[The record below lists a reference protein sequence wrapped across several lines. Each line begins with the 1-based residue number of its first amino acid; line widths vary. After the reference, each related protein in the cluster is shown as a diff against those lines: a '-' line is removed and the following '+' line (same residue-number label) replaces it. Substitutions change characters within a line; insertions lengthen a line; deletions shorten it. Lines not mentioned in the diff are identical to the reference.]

1 MGIFTTVPV
10 KKPRMSAFDLSYNNF
25 FTCDMGELIPAFKMH
40 IVPSDRVQYS
50 PTFQVRFAPMLNP
63 VFGDIYAKMEC
74 FFIPYRLVWSN
85 WKNYITGFVQDDG
98 VSSVGAVPAVPT
110 SVPFVGL
117 TSGLI
122 SGGVKPSALLESARL
137 VDFFGGVGFYRYVD
151 ELVKGGDTWPAGS
164 DAFKFSCFPFRA
176 YTLVWNEYYRDEF
189 VDPICALGARKIS
202 ESVYKSFFVGDNSLP
217 LDYYGIFRRRWSKD
231 YFTTATPNP
240 QFGATGAGVNVSV
253 GGSDINSLSA
263 FFTVAQFRVA
273 NALQRFLERTNIGGG
288 RYNEF
293 ILAHFG
299 CMPTDATIQRPEFLG
314 SVTAPVQVSAVA
326 NTAGG
331 TASGSTIENAT
342 GSFAGVASAI
352 GTSLCFR
359 RSFKEYGI
367 ILGLFSVFP
376 RPIYSD
382 GVQRYLTYGVKG
394 GTAKSTDTP
403 DKFMFGMPEF
413 AGIGDQQIDKSELM
427 TGAYASFG
435 QGFGYQ
441 QRYAEFKFNHDEV
454 HGDFALSDKLPQY
467 TFARFFGSDTIALNS
482 SFLEC
487 NPRKDPFV
495 VLSAPKGT
503 ETATTVQTC
512 WVQLRNNVKA
522 IRPFP
527 KFSTPTL

>member
-74 FFIPYRLVWSN
+74 FFIPYRLVWEN
-85 WKNYITGFVQDDG
+85 WKSYITGVNQSN
-98 VSSVGAVPAVPT
+98 SSPTASVPA
-110 SVPFVGL
+110 SVPNLYVDTK
-117 TSGLI
+117 TS
-122 SGGVKPSALLESARL
+122 KPSDCLAAARL
-137 VDFFGGVGFYRYVD
+137 VDFFGGVGFYRYVSSRVKSNDVWAAGDD
-151 ELVKGGDTWPAGS
+151 E
-164 DAFKFSCFPFRA
+164 FKFSCLPFRA

-189 VDPICALGARKIS
+189 VD
-202 ESVYKSFFVGDNSLP
+202 SFFPTDSSGSVFTRDNSFSISNLI
-217 LDYYGIFRRRWSKD
+217 IFRRRWSKD
-231 YFTTATPNP
+231 YFTTATPSP
-240 QFGATGAGVNVSV
+240 QFGTQGAGVNVSV
-253 GGSDINSLSA
+253 GGADINSLSA

-273 NALQRFLERTNIGGG
+273 NSLQRFLERTNIGGG

-331 TASGSTIENAT
+331 TGSDATIENST
-342 GSFAGVASAI
+342 GSFAGVASAV

-382 GVQRYLTYGVKG
+382 GVQRYLTYGVKSDKVG
-394 GTAKSTDTP
+394 SNP
-403 DKFMFGMPEF
+403 DRFKFGMPEF
-413 AGIGDQQIDKSELM
+413 SGIGDQVIDRSELY
-427 TGAYASFG
+427 TGSYSSYG
-435 QGFGYQ
+435 TGFGYQ

-454 HGDFALSDKLPQY
+454 HGDFALDDKLPQY
-467 TFARFFGSDTIALNS
+467 TFARFFKNSASLNS

-495 VLSAPKGT
+495 TISNAAGSGS
-503 ETATTVQTC
+503 TAVQTC

>member
-25 FTCDMGELIPAFKMH
+25 FTCDMGELVPAFKMH

-85 WKNYITGFVQDDG
+85 WKSYITGISQPENNTG
-98 VSSVGAVPAVPT
+98 SGITGSIPVPK
-110 SVPFVGL
+110 SVPVVGVL
-117 TSGLI
+117 SNVT
-122 SGGVKPSALLESARL
+122 KAPSKCLEGARL
-137 VDFFGGVGFYRYVD
+137 VDFLGGVGFYRYVD
-151 ELVKGGDTWPAGS
+151 SIVASGTDEWRSGDSNG
-164 DAFKFSCFPFRA
+164 FLFNCLPFRA

-189 VDPICALGARKIS
+189 VDRVCTCGASANYGDVFYSGNNNIS
-202 ESVYKSFFVGDNSLP
+202 

-231 YFTTATPNP
+231 YFTTATPSP
-240 QFGATGAGVNVSV
+240 VAGGTAAGVKVAVSGENVH
-253 GGSDINSLSA
+253 SLTG
-263 FFTVAQFRVA
+263 FFNIAQFRVA
-273 NALQRFLERTNIGGG
+273 NSLQRFLERTNIGGG

-331 TASGSTIENAT
+331 TGSDVTIENST
-342 GSFAGVASAI
+342 GSFAGVASAV

-382 GVQRYLTYGVKG
+382 GVQRYLTYGVKK
-394 GTAKSTDTP
+394 TSNEDYA
-403 DKFMFGMPEF
+403 DKFKFGMPEF
-413 AGIGDQQIDKSELM
+413 SGIGDQVVDKSELS
-427 TGAYASFG
+427 TITYVGFG

-454 HGDFALSDKLPQY
+454 HGDFALDSKLPQY
-467 TFARFFGSDTIALNS
+467 TFARFFGNNTISLNS
-482 SFLEC
+482 DFLEC

-495 VLSAPKGT
+495 TISNAGGQSPV
-503 ETATTVQTC
+503 TVQTC

>member
-74 FFIPYRLVWSN
+74 FFIPYRLVWAN
-85 WKNYITGFVQDDG
+85 WKNYITGVVQNDG
-98 VSSVGAVPAVPT
+98 STSQVSSSVVPTAVP
-110 SVPFVGL
+110 SVKIGAYTL
-117 TSGLI
+117 S
-122 SGGVKPSALLESARL
+122 SVKPSKCLDAARL
-137 VDFFGGVGFYRYVD
+137 VDFLGGVGFYRYVNYR
-151 ELVKGGDTWPAGS
+151 VNNGDTWASG
-164 DAFKFSCFPFRA
+164 DDGFKFCCLPFRA

-189 VDPICALGARKIS
+189 VD
-202 ESVYKSFFVGDNSLP
+202 SVVSVGVNNSSSSNVFFVGNDDIGLS
-217 LDYYGIFRRRWSKD
+217 DYGIFRRRWSKD
-231 YFTTATPNP
+231 YFTTATPSP
-240 QFGATGAGVNVSV
+240 QYGASGSSVQVSV
-253 GGSDINSLSA
+253 GGSDISSLSA
-263 FFTVAQFRVA
+263 FFTIAQFRVA

-331 TASGSTIENAT
+331 TGSDATIENST
-342 GSFAGVASAI
+342 GSFAGYASAV

-367 ILGLFSVFP
+367 ILGFFSVFP

-394 GTAKSTDTP
+394 GTANSADTP

-413 AGIGDQQIDKSELM
+413 AGIGDQQIDKSELV
-427 TGAYASFG
+427 TGAYVSFG

-454 HGDFALSDKLPQY
+454 HGDFALDGKLPQY
-467 TFARFFGSDTIALNS
+467 TFARFFGSSTVSLNS

-495 VLSAPKGT
+495 TISNPGGQSS
-503 ETATTVQTC
+503 TTVQTC

-522 IRPFP
+522 VRPFP

>member
-1 MGIFTTVPV
+1 MGIFNTVPV

-74 FFIPYRLVWSN
+74 FFVPYRLVWSN
-85 WKNYITGFVQDDG
+85 WKSYITGVAQADG
-98 VSSVGAVPAVPT
+98 VASSTAGSSVPASVPFCTVPT
-110 SVPFVGL
+110 SSSP
-117 TSGLI
+117 TSTLPG
-122 SGGVKPSALLESARL
+122 ARL
-137 VDFFGGVGFYRYVD
+137 ADFLGGVGFYRYVSS
-151 ELVKGGDTWPAGS
+151 LVANGDKWSPGDS
-164 DAFKFSCFPFRA
+164 AFKFNCLPFRA

-189 VDPICALGARKIS
+189 VDAVCPIGAGTPS
-202 ESVYKSFFVGDNSLP
+202 SLP
-217 LDYYGIFRRRWSKD
+217 AFYIGNDSRSLEFYGIFRRRWSKD
-231 YFTTATPNP
+231 YFTTATPSP
-240 QFGATGAGVNVSV
+240 QYGASGSSVQVSV
-253 GGSDINSLSA
+253 SGSDFNTLSG
-263 FFTVAQFRVA
+263 FFTIAQFRVA

-331 TASGSTIENAT
+331 TGSDATIENST
-342 GSFAGVASAI
+342 GSFAGVASAV

-394 GTAKSTDTP
+394 EKSDDTP
-403 DKFMFGMPEF
+403 DKFKFGMPEF
-413 AGIGDQQIDKSELM
+413 SGIGDQQIDKSELM
-427 TGAYASFG
+427 TGAYVSFG

-441 QRYAEFKFNHDEV
+441 QRYAEFKFNNDEV
-454 HGDFALSDKLPQY
+454 HGDFALDSKLPQY
-467 TFARFFGSDTIALNS
+467 TFARFFGSNTVSLNS

-495 VLSAPKGT
+495 ITSNAGGQSS
-503 ETATTVQTC
+503 TTVQTC

>member
-74 FFIPYRLVWSN
+74 FFIPYRLVWEN
-85 WKNYITGFVQDDG
+85 WKSYITGFSQDANG
-98 VSSVGAVPAVPT
+98 SVPSSVPTVSVVSTTVSSVLNG
-110 SVPFVGL
+110 
-117 TSGLI
+117 
-122 SGGVKPSALLESARL
+122 ARL
-137 VDFFGGVGFYRYVD
+137 ADYFGAVGFYRFVSKATA
-151 ELVKGGDTWPAGS
+151 LSGNT
-164 DAFKFSCFPFRA
+164 FHFSAFPFRA
-176 YTLVWNEYYRDEF
+176 YYLVWNEYYRDEF
-189 VDPICALGARKIS
+189 VDSLLPVNTGSTGGDIS
-202 ESVYKSFFVGDNSLP
+202 AYRVL
-217 LDYYGIFRRRWSKD
+217 RRRWSKD
-231 YFTTATPNP
+231 YFTTATPTP
-240 QFGATGAGVNVSV
+240 QFGSEGAGVKVSV
-253 GGSDINSLSA
+253 SGTEINSLSA

-331 TASGSTIENAT
+331 TASSNTIENAT
-342 GSFAGVASAI
+342 GSFAGVASAV

-359 RSFKEYGI
+359 RSFKEYGL

-382 GVQRYLTYGVKG
+382 GIRRYLSYGVKY
-394 GTAKSTDTP
+394 GTEAP
-403 DKFMFGMPEF
+403 DKYRFGFPEF
-413 AGIGDQQIDKSELM
+413 AGVGDQQVYSWELF
-427 TGAYASFG
+427 TETYQSAPSN
-435 QGFGYQ
+435 GFGYQ
-441 QRYAEFKFNHDEV
+441 QRYAEFKFNLDEV
-454 HGDFALSDKLPQY
+454 HGDFALDDKLPQY
-467 TFARFFGSDTIALNS
+467 TFARFFKFYPSLNS
-482 SFLEC
+482 DFLEC
-487 NPRKDPFV
+487 TPRKDPFV
-495 VLSAPKGT
+495 IISNAGGSSST
-503 ETATTVQTC
+503 SVQTC

>member
-74 FFIPYRLVWSN
+74 FFIPYRLVWEN
-85 WKNYITGFVQDDG
+85 WKNYITGVPQSD
-98 VSSVGAVPAVPT
+98 SSASVPAKVP
-110 SVPFVGL
+110 SVCVGPY
-117 TSGLI
+117 TFS
-122 SGGVKPSALLESARL
+122 SVKPSECLDAARL
-137 VDFFGGVGFYRYVD
+137 IDFIGGVGFYRYVSN
-151 ELVKGGDTWPAGS
+151 LVAAGDAWKVG
-164 DAFKFSCFPFRA
+164 DKEFKFNCLPFRA

-189 VDPICALGARKIS
+189 VDRVFAVGVHS
-202 ESVYKSFFVGDNSLP
+202 SVASPFFVGD
-217 LDYYGIFRRRWSKD
+217 DDKGIHDYGIFRRRWSKD
-231 YFTTATPNP
+231 YFTTATPAP
-240 QFGATGAGVNVSV
+240 QYGASGSSVQVSV
-253 GGSDINSLSA
+253 GGSDINSLYA
-263 FFTVAQFRVA
+263 FFTIAQFRVA

-331 TASGSTIENAT
+331 TGSDATIENST
-342 GSFAGVASAI
+342 GSFAGVASAV

-382 GVQRYLTYGVKG
+382 GIHRYLTYGVKG
-394 GTAKSTDTP
+394 EKSDDTP
-403 DKFMFGMPEF
+403 DRFKFGMPEF
-413 AGIGDQQIDKSELM
+413 SGIGDQQIDKSELQ
-427 TGAYASFG
+427 TGAYVSFG

-441 QRYAEFKFNHDEV
+441 QRYAEFKFNIDEV
-454 HGDFALSDKLPQY
+454 HGDFALDGKLPQY
-467 TFARFFGSDTIALNS
+467 TFARFFGSNTVALNS

-495 VLSAPKGT
+495 ITSNAGGQSS
-503 ETATTVQTC
+503 TTVQTC

>member
-10 KKPRMSAFDLSYNNF
+10 KKPRLSAFDLSYNNF

-74 FFIPYRLVWSN
+74 FFVPYRLVWSN
-85 WKNYITGFVQDDG
+85 WKNYITGVVQDDG
-98 VSSVGAVPAVPT
+98 ISSNVSISVPT
-110 SVPFVGL
+110 SVPNVGL

-122 SGGVKPSALLESARL
+122 SGGVKPSAVLAGARL
-137 VDFFGGVGFYRYVD
+137 VDFLGGVGFYRYVHD
-151 ELVKGGDTWPAGS
+151 LSIGS
-164 DAFKFSCFPFRA
+164 DSWSAGDEGYKFNCLPFRA

-189 VDPICALGARKIS
+189 VDVIRSVGAGSLKTGFS
-202 ESVYKSFFVGDNSLP
+202 AFYVGDSNLP

-240 QFGATGAGVNVSV
+240 QFGAAGAGVNVSV
-253 GGSDINSLSA
+253 GGSDISSLSA

-331 TASGSTIENAT
+331 TSSSNTIENAT
-342 GSFAGVASAI
+342 GSFAGVASSV

-367 ILGLFSVFP
+367 ILGLFSVAP

-394 GTAKSTDTP
+394 GIAKSGGTP

-413 AGIGDQQIDKSELM
+413 SGIGDQQIDKSELH
-427 TGAYASFG
+427 TVTYISFG

-441 QRYAEFKFNHDEV
+441 QRYAEFKFNQDEV
-454 HGDFALSDKLPQY
+454 HGDFALDSKLPQY
-467 TFARFFGSDTIALNS
+467 TFARFFKNTVSLNS
-482 SFLEC
+482 DFLDC

-495 VLSAPKGT
+495 TISNAGGQSS
-503 ETATTVQTC
+503 TTVQTC
-512 WVQLRNNVKA
+512 WVQMRNNVKA

>member
-40 IVPSDRVQYS
+40 IVPGDRVQYS

-74 FFIPYRLVWSN
+74 FFIPYRLVWEN
-85 WKNYITGFVQDDG
+85 WKNYITGVAQNDS
-98 VSSVGAVPAVPT
+98 VSSQFSSVVVPT
-110 SVPFVGL
+110 VVPSVKIGAYTL
-117 TSGLI
+117 S
-122 SGGVKPSALLESARL
+122 SVKPSKCLDSARL
-137 VDFFGGVGFYRYVD
+137 VDFLGGVGFYRYVD
-151 ELVKGGDTWPAGS
+151 ACVKAGDAWKS
-164 DAFKFSCFPFRA
+164 DSGAYAFNCLPFRA
-176 YTLVWNEYYRDEF
+176 YVLVWNEYYRDEF
-189 VDPICALGARKIS
+189 VDAVIPIGPNNSSASNG
-202 ESVYKSFFVGDNSLP
+202 FFVGNDDMGLS
-217 LDYYGIFRRRWSKD
+217 DYGILRRRWSKD
-231 YFTTATPNP
+231 YFTTATPSP
-240 QFGATGAGVNVSV
+240 QYGASGSSVQVNV
-253 GGSDINSLSA
+253 GGNDINSLSG
-263 FFTVAQFRVA
+263 FFTIAQFRVA

-331 TASGSTIENAT
+331 TGSDATIENST
-342 GSFAGVASAI
+342 GSFAGVASAV

-359 RSFKEYGI
+359 RSFKEYGV

-394 GTAKSTDTP
+394 GTSKSGDTP
-403 DKFMFGMPEF
+403 DRFMFGMPEF
-413 AGIGDQQIDKSELM
+413 AGIGDQQIDKSELQ
-427 TGAYASFG
+427 TVAYVSFG

-441 QRYAEFKFNHDEV
+441 QRYAEYKFNHDEV
-454 HGDFALSDKLPQY
+454 HGDFALDGKLPQY
-467 TFARFFGSDTIALNS
+467 TFARFFGSNTVALNS

-495 VLSAPKGT
+495 TISNASGQSS
-503 ETATTVQTC
+503 TTVQTC

>member
-74 FFIPYRLVWSN
+74 FFIPYRLVWAN
-85 WKNYITGFVQDDG
+85 WKNYITG
-98 VSSVGAVPAVPT
+98 VSQSDSSTVVPT
-110 SVPFVGL
+110 KVPSVCVGPY
-117 TSGLI
+117 TFS
-122 SGGVKPSALLESARL
+122 SVKPSACLDAARL
-137 VDFFGGVGFYRYVD
+137 IDFLGGVGFYRYVSS
-151 ELVKGGDTWPAGS
+151 LVSDGDAWKVG
-164 DAFKFSCFPFRA
+164 DKEYKFNCLPFRA

-189 VDPICALGARKIS
+189 VDRVFAVGVNSSSASP
-202 ESVYKSFFVGDNSLP
+202 FFVGD
-217 LDYYGIFRRRWSKD
+217 DDKGIHDYGIFRRRWSKD
-231 YFTTATPNP
+231 YFTTATPAP
-240 QFGATGAGVNVSV
+240 QYGASGSSVQVSV
-253 GGSDINSLSA
+253 GGNDINSLSG
-263 FFTVAQFRVA
+263 FFTIAQFRVA

-331 TASGSTIENAT
+331 TGSDATIENST
-342 GSFAGVASAI
+342 GSFAGVASAV

-394 GTAKSTDTP
+394 EKSDDTP
-403 DKFMFGMPEF
+403 DKFKFGMPEF
-413 AGIGDQQIDKSELM
+413 SGIGDQQIDKSELQ
-427 TGAYASFG
+427 TGSYVSFG

-441 QRYAEFKFNHDEV
+441 QRYAEFKFNSDEV
-454 HGDFALSDKLPQY
+454 HGDFALDSKLPQY
-467 TFARFFGSDTIALNS
+467 TFARFFGSNTVSLNS

-495 VLSAPKGT
+495 ITSNAGGQSS
-503 ETATTVQTC
+503 TTVQTC

>member
-40 IVPSDRVQYS
+40 IVPGDRVQYS

-74 FFIPYRLVWSN
+74 FFVPYRLVWAN
-85 WKNYITGFVQDDG
+85 WKNYITGVAQSDG
-98 VSSVGAVPAVPT
+98 SASLGTPVVPT
-110 SVPFVGL
+110 SVPFVSVG
-117 TSGLI
+117 SSSSSI
-122 SGGVKPSALLESARL
+122 KPSVCLNGARL
-137 VDFFGGVGFYRYVD
+137 VDFLGGVGFYRYVFSA
-151 ELVKGGDTWPAGS
+151 VKNG
-164 DAFKFSCFPFRA
+164 DAFASGDAELKFNCLPFRA

-189 VDPICALGARKIS
+189 VDSSRAVGVG
-202 ESVYKSFFVGDNSLP
+202 ESSSSNSFFYIGDGNYTLNF
-217 LDYYGIFRRRWSKD
+217 YGIFRRRWSKD

-240 QFGATGAGVNVSV
+240 QFGAAGAGVNVSV

-299 CMPTDATIQRPEFLG
+299 CMPTDATIQRSEFLG

-331 TASGSTIENAT
+331 TASGNTIENAT
-342 GSFAGVASAI
+342 GSFAGVASAV

-367 ILGLFSVFP
+367 ILGLFSVVP

-382 GVQRYLTYGVKG
+382 GIQRYLTYGVKG
-394 GTAKSTDTP
+394 GTSKSTDTP
-403 DKFMFGMPEF
+403 DRFMFGMPEF
-413 AGIGDQQIDKSELM
+413 AGIGDQQVDKSELY
-427 TGAYASFG
+427 TIAYVSFG

-441 QRYAEFKFNHDEV
+441 QRYAEFKFNQDEV
-454 HGDFALSDKLPQY
+454 HGDFALDDKLPQY
-467 TFARFFGSDTIALNS
+467 TFARFFKNTVSLNS
-482 SFLEC
+482 DFLEC

-495 VLSAPKGT
+495 TISNPGGQSS
-503 ETATTVQTC
+503 TTVQTC

>member
-1 MGIFTTVPV
+1 MSIFTTVPV

-40 IVPSDRVQYS
+40 IVPGDRVQYS

-63 VFGDIYAKMEC
+63 IFGDIYAKMEC
-74 FFIPYRLVWSN
+74 FFVPYRLLWDK
-85 WKNYITGFVQDDG
+85 WKDYITG
-98 VSSVGAVPAVPT
+98 VSQSGGSVPT
-110 SVPFVGL
+110 SVPAVDGNSGSIDDNSLDGL
-117 TSGLI
+117 
-122 SGGVKPSALLESARL
+122 RL
-137 VDFFGGVGFYRYVD
+137 CDYFGAVGFYRYISSKA
-151 ELVKGGDTWPAGS
+151 EWPS
-164 DAFKFSCFPFRA
+164 DSTSFTFCCFPFRA

-189 VDPICALGARKIS
+189 VDSPLGIGAHGFS
-202 ESVYKSFFVGDNSLP
+202 GP
-217 LDYYGIFRRRWSKD
+217 LSIDSSSHSIKNYGILRRRWSKD

-240 QFGATGAGVNVSV
+240 QYGAVGAQVSV
-253 GGSDINSLSA
+253 SGSATIPSDGSSGIISG
-263 FFTVAQFRVA
+263 FFSIAQFRVA
-273 NALQRFLERTNIGGG
+273 NSLQRFLERTNIGGG

-326 NTAGG
+326 NTAGAGPTGVPTVSSAQASLAG
-331 TASGSTIENAT
+331 TASA
-342 GSFAGVASAI
+342 V
-352 GTSLCFR
+352 GTKLCFR

-394 GTAKSTDTP
+394 GTKKSSDSP
-403 DKFMFGMPEF
+403 DRFMFGMPEF
-413 AGIGDQQIDKSELM
+413 AGVGDQEIDRSELS
-427 TGAYASFG
+427 TVAYVSFG
-435 QGFGYQ
+435 QTFGYQ
-441 QRYAEFKFNHDEV
+441 QRYAEFKFNNDEV
-454 HGDFALSDKLPQY
+454 HGDFALDDKLPQY
-467 TFARFFGSDTIALNS
+467 TLARFFNNSEVPLNS

-487 NPRKDPFV
+487 NPRKDAFV
-495 VLSAPKGT
+495 VMNYPGGNLEKAN
-503 ETATTVQTC
+503 TVQTC
-512 WVQLRNNVKA
+512 WVQLRNNCKA

>member
-74 FFIPYRLVWSN
+74 FFVPYRLVWSN
-85 WKNYITGFVQDDG
+85 WKNYITGVVQSDG
-98 VSSVGAVPAVPT
+98 SASSTASVVPT
-110 SVPFVGL
+110 KVPYVGFD
-117 TSGLI
+117 S
-122 SGGVKPSALLESARL
+122 SSFGGIKPSACLNGVRL
-137 VDFFGGVGFYRYVD
+137 VDFLGGVGFYRYVSSLVNSGDAWKSGD
-151 ELVKGGDTWPAGS
+151 E
-164 DAFKFSCFPFRA
+164 AFRFNCLPFRA
-176 YTLVWNEYYRDEF
+176 YTLIWNEYYRDEF
-189 VDPICALGARKIS
+189 VDRAVAVGAGVGFT
-202 ESVYKSFFVGDNSLP
+202 EYPFYVGDNSFAFSA
-217 LDYYGIFRRRWSKD
+217 YGIFRRRWSKD
-231 YFTTATPNP
+231 YFTTATPSP
-240 QFGATGAGVNVSV
+240 QFGAAGAGVNVSV
-253 GGSDINSLSA
+253 GGNDINSLSG
-263 FFTVAQFRVA
+263 FFTIAQFRVA

-331 TASGSTIENAT
+331 TGSDATIENST
-342 GSFAGVASAI
+342 GSFAGVASAV

-394 GTAKSTDTP
+394 EKSDDTP
-403 DKFMFGMPEF
+403 DKFKFGMPEF
-413 AGIGDQQIDKSELM
+413 SGVGDQQIDKSELM
-427 TGAYASFG
+427 TGAYVSFG

-441 QRYAEFKFNHDEV
+441 QRYAEFKFNIDEV
-454 HGDFALSDKLPQY
+454 HGDFAIDGKLPQY
-467 TFARFFGSDTIALNS
+467 TFARFFGSNTVSLNP

-495 VLSAPKGT
+495 VTSNAGGQSS
-503 ETATTVQTC
+503 TTVQTC

>member
-1 MGIFTTVPV
+1 MSIFNTVPV

-25 FTCDMGELIPAFKMH
+25 FTCDMGELVPAFKMH

-74 FFIPYRLVWSN
+74 FFIPYRLVWN
-85 WKNYITGFVQDDG
+85 GWKSYITGSTQ
-98 VSSVGAVPAVPT
+98 SSEYGSSAEVPA
-110 SVPFVGL
+110 SVPRVVAKAGA
-117 TSGLI
+117 TSD
-122 SGGVKPSALLESARL
+122 LLAGARL
-137 VDFFGGVGFYRYVD
+137 VDFLGGVGFYRYVSSNSAITTPIPFNA
-151 ELVKGGDTWPAGS
+151 L
-164 DAFKFSCFPFRA
+164 PFRA

-189 VDPICALGARKIS
+189 VDSIVEQGVFGPKGPLYVDSLDSSLA
-202 ESVYKSFFVGDNSLP
+202 VYGL
-217 LDYYGIFRRRWSKD
+217 FRRRWSKD
-231 YFTTATPNP
+231 YFTTATPTP
-240 QFGATGAGVNVSV
+240 QFGDTASGVQVSISGTDV
-253 GGSDINSLSA
+253 SSLSG

-331 TASGSTIENAT
+331 TGSDATIENST
-342 GSFAGVASAI
+342 GSFAGVASAV

-359 RSFKEYGI
+359 RSFKEYGV
-367 ILGLFSVFP
+367 ILGLFSVYP

-382 GVQRYLTYGVKG
+382 GVQRYLCYGVKLG
-394 GTAKSTDTP
+394 SLEP
-403 DKFMFGMPEF
+403 DRFEFGMPEF
-413 AGIGDQQIDKSELM
+413 SGVGDQVIHSWELYTPSYVSASAID
-427 TGAYASFG
+427 
-435 QGFGYQ
+435 FGYQ
-441 QRYAEFKFNHDEV
+441 QRYAEYKFNHDEV
-454 HGDFALSDKLPQY
+454 HGDFALDDKLPQY
-467 TFARFFGSDTIALNS
+467 TFARFFSSFPPLNS

-495 VLSAPKGT
+495 VTSNSGGASS
-503 ETATTVQTC
+503 TTVQTC

>member
-74 FFIPYRLVWSN
+74 FFVPYRLVWN
-85 WKNYITGFVQDDG
+85 QWKNYITGVSQSDSPSTSIPAS
-98 VSSVGAVPAVPT
+98 VPSVKVTTPTASSVLDG
-110 SVPFVGL
+110 
-117 TSGLI
+117 
-122 SGGVKPSALLESARL
+122 ARL
-137 VDFFGGVGFYRYVD
+137 VDFLGGVGFYRYVNSV
-151 ELVKGGDTWPAGS
+151 VKNGDKFSSGDS
-164 DAFKFSCFPFRA
+164 EFKFSCLPFRA

-189 VDPICALGARKIS
+189 VDSTFSVGAKGDSGVFNIGSSDASLAL
-202 ESVYKSFFVGDNSLP
+202 
-217 LDYYGIFRRRWSKD
+217 YGIFRRRWSKD
-231 YFTTATPNP
+231 YYTTATPSP

-253 GGSDINSLSA
+253 GGNDINSLSA
-263 FFTVAQFRVA
+263 FFTIAQFRVA

-331 TASGSTIENAT
+331 TTSDSTIENAT
-342 GSFAGVASAI
+342 GSFAGVASAV

-367 ILGLFSVFP
+367 ILGLFSVAP

-413 AGIGDQQIDKSELM
+413 SGIGDQQIDKSELH
-427 TGAYASFG
+427 TVTYVSFG

-441 QRYAEFKFNHDEV
+441 QRYAEFKFNQDEV
-454 HGDFALSDKLPQY
+454 HGDFALDDKLPQY
-467 TFARFFGSDTIALNS
+467 TFARFFKNTVSLNPG
-482 SFLEC
+482 FLEC

-495 VLSAPKGT
+495 TISNAGGQSS
-503 ETATTVQTC
+503 TTVQTC

>member
-74 FFIPYRLVWSN
+74 FFIPYRLVWTN
-85 WKNYITGFVQDDG
+85 WKNYITGVVQNDG
-98 VSSVGAVPAVPT
+98 TISFDSPVVPT
-110 SVPFVGL
+110 SIPRIGVGMVPAK
-117 TSGLI
+117 
-122 SGGVKPSALLESARL
+122 KPSDCLAGARL
-137 VDFFGGVGFYRYVD
+137 ADFLGGVGFYRYVD
-151 ELVKGGDTWPAGS
+151 SAVKNGDTWKSGDDS
-164 DAFKFSCFPFRA
+164 FYFNCLPFRS

-189 VDPICALGARKIS
+189 VDAVVPLGAGAS
-202 ESVYKSFFVGDNSLP
+202 SSFSSFYVGDTNYDIS
-217 LDYYGIFRRRWSKD
+217 YYGIFRRRWSKD

-240 QFGATGAGVNVSV
+240 QFGAVGAGVNVSI
-253 GGSDINSLSA
+253 GGNDINSLSA

-331 TASGSTIENAT
+331 TGSDVTIENST
-342 GSFAGVASAI
+342 GSFAGVASAV

-394 GTAKSTDTP
+394 EKSGDTP
-403 DKFMFGMPEF
+403 DRFKFGMPEF
-413 AGIGDQQIDKSELM
+413 SGIGDQQIDKSELQ
-427 TGAYASFG
+427 TGAYISFG

-441 QRYAEFKFNHDEV
+441 QRYAEFKFSIDEV
-454 HGDFALSDKLPQY
+454 HGDFALDSKLPQY
-467 TFARFFGSDTIALNS
+467 TFARFFGSNTVSLNS

-495 VLSAPKGT
+495 TISNVGGQSS
-503 ETATTVQTC
+503 TTVQTC